1 MRKKIKLINAD
12 VTEVSLAFSKEEQD
26 DLDDA
31 FGGLEIEVSMD
42 DTFFIEHEDESKVR
56 KFVSFLRKNKINFE
70 EDTFPLQAFNP

>member
-1 MRKKIKLINAD
+1 MRKKIKLIDSD
-12 VTEVSLAFSKEEQD
+12 VTSVNLAISKEEQD
-26 DLDDA
+26 DLVDA

-42 DTFFIEHEDESKVR
+42 DTFFIEHEDEKKVK